1 MSLRDRTMRTDF
13 DGGGTTGIGGA
24 QGLLPN
30 PGLASEAA
38 AGWSQANAS
47 LTFSIRENLA
57 LFDECRA
64 NGDWSQC
71 VSHLEGAAVAALKL
85 GDVVLKQVVIEVE
98 KPSDEKIDMQLV
110 FAVMDRVASMLPGFG
125 EDTKPTHIPE
135 ELAEKLSHIEE
146 ETTPYRRGEWYKLHK
161 DYPHD

>member
-1 MSLRDRTMRTDF
+1 MSMLRDRTMRTDF
-13 DGGGTTGIGGA
+13 DGGGTTGIGGS

-38 AGWSQANAS
+38 AGWSQANSS

-57 LFDECRA
+57 LFAECRA

-85 GDVVLKQVVIEVE
+85 GDVVLKQVIIEVE
-98 KPSDEKIDMQLV
+98 TPSDAKLDMQLV
-110 FAVMDRVASMLPGFG
+110 FAVMDIVATLIPGLG
-125 EDTKPTHIPE
+125 EDAKPHIPE
-135 ELAEKLSHIEE
+135 ELAERAEHIIED
-146 ETTPYRRGEWYKLHK
+146 TKTRRGEWYKLHK
-161 DYPHD
+161 DYTE

>member
-1 MSLRDRTMRTDF
+1 MSMLRDRTMRTDF

-64 NGDWSQC
+64 SGNWSQC

-85 GDVVLKQVVIEVE
+85 GDVVLKQVIVEVE
-98 KPSDEKIDMQLV
+98 KPADDRIDMQLV
-110 FAVMDRVASMLPGFG
+110 FAVMDRVASMLPGLD
-125 EDTKPTHIPE
+125 EDETPQISP
-135 ELAEKLSHIEE
+135 ELAEKLSHITEE
-146 ETTPYRRGEWYKLHK
+146 NNTTESTAG
-161 DYPHD
+161 